1 MKVSEYLPFYLGCY
15 VAIPGLANKKL
26 LKACWMGTLIEKS
39 IPVKLIL
46 RSFEDMTDD
55 EYIKIAEILGYTSGP
70 LKPEFLLREK
80 GKSFLL
86 GYGLSR
92 IEDIHTAAKLI
103 KYLTSIEVDAF
114 NLIVDSLAIRA
125 KDYKDVHRKNLR

>member
-1 MKVSEYLPFYLGCY
+1 MKVAEYLPFYLGCY

-46 RSFEDMTDD
+46 RSFEDMTAD
-55 EYIKIAEILGYTSGP
+55 EYIKIAEILGYESGP
-70 LKPEFLLREK
+70 SRPEFVLK
-80 GKSFLL
+80 SVGQSFLL

-92 IEDIHTAAKLI
+92 IEDINTAAKLI
-103 KYLTSIEVDAF
+103 KYLTSIEVDVF
-114 NLIVDSLAIRA
+114 NLIPEGLAIRS